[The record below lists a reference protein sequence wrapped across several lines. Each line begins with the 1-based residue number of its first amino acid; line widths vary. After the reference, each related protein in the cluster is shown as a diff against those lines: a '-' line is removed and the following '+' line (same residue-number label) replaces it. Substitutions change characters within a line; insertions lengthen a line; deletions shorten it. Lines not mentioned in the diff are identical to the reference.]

1 MGPSLGR
8 LVHGCRGLTIW
19 QGEVRI
25 VCVHTAIGVRVRLSY
40 KQQRQN
46 VITSSHEYQYK
57 FNKNPFKASA
67 LSNFLSILS
76 CVVLPV

>member
-40 KQQRQN
+40 KQQRQD
-46 VITSSHEYQYK
+46 VITSS
-57 FNKNPFKASA
+57 
-67 LSNFLSILS
+67 
-76 CVVLPV
+76 